1 MLSRRI
7 LLGSL
12 LIPSGAIAAG
22 KPKADEESVAGLTVD
37 IPAITA
43 PVAQGGRLTNYVFL
57 SLRMHASNSAGAQR
71 ARERPEIYRDA
82 LIRALHRDPIP
93 ASRAPGQPADLAG
106 LPPRLVQ
113 IAQTV
118 MPPAQVR
125 VKRME
130 VVRAEPLLR

>member
-1 MLSRRI
+1 
-7 LLGSL
+7 
-12 LIPSGAIAAG
+12 
-22 KPKADEESVAGLTVD
+22 
-37 IPAITA
+37 
-43 PVAQGGRLTNYVFL
+43 VAQGGRLTNYIFL

-93 ASRAPGQPADLAG
+93 ASRTPGQPADLAA

-125 VKRME
+125 VTRME
-130 VVRAEPLLR
+130 VVRADPLLR